1 MGAIIKHVL
10 NMFKRGDNVGNED
23 AAKQLLAAAAEL
35 LEETEKPEE
44 ITSRQ
49 IAARAG
55 VNLAL
60 INYYFQSKDK
70 LLFDAVGKIM
80 ERSADSFLVEPKTVI
95 PPRERLRKML
105 YELCETVVKHRKYT
119 AIYIP
124 HLLLQ
129 DDITTPFYILPI
141 LREYFGERR
150 TELECRVIA
159 YQMITY
165 FQIIFYRADAFQKYT
180 GLNILDVSTE
190 KELIDMEL
198 KLMLGEDNN
207 D

>member
-1 MGAIIKHVL
+1 M
-10 NMFKRGDNVGNED
+10 GNED

-35 LEETEKPEE
+35 LEEAEKPEE

-80 ERSADSFLVEPKTVI
+80 ERSADSFLAEPKTVI
-95 PPRERLRKML
+95 PPKERLRKML
-105 YELCETVVKHRKYT
+105 YELCETVVKYQKFT
-119 AIYIP
+119 AIYVP
-124 HLLLQ
+124 HIVLH
-129 DDITTPFYILPI
+129 DDILAPLYILPI

-150 TELECRVIA
+150 TELECRIIA

-165 FQIIFYRADAFQKYT
+165 MQVAFFRADAFQKYT
-180 GLNILDVSTE
+180 GLDIMDASVSR
-190 KELIDMEL
+190 ELIDMEL
-198 KLMLGEDNN
+198 KLLLGEDNN